1 MTGENE
7 NVNNET
13 ETPTE
18 ESSEG
23 KGQEIDWSKIDPTAI
38 PHEVVEKSGAFKGL
52 LKSTSEL
59 REEAREQR
67 EQIGALKAQMDA
79 LDESGDDDDAGDD
92 DGAGAGYEDPNR
104 YVTKAEL
111 KREREK
117 EHKTALKAQQK
128 EAATKRAEFENASL
142 AKAQAEFTEE
152 TQGKGFDFDTVM
164 AEGKEYMSKNHPDEC
179 LAALRST
186 RDPAKA
192 LYYLYRSLVPE
203 FRARDRALAAAGTLD
218 QIKAGIIG
226 KTGGAGSKGG
236 TTDPSKMS
244 DAELE
249 ASLAQ
254 E

>member
-1 MTGENE
+1 MTDENE
-7 NVNNET
+7 TVNDET

-23 KGQEIDWSKIDPTAI
+23 KGQKIDWSKIDPGTI
-38 PHEVVEKSGAFKGL
+38 PHEVVEKSGPFKGL

-79 LDESGDDDDAGDD
+79 LDESDEDDD

-142 AKAQAEFTEE
+142 AKAQTEFTEE